1 MQRPVSSS
9 VSRASRASLPSSK
22 LVSLVEEVLRQQ
34 GAGEEEAQQ
43 LAQPKYHRQHSDRG
57 FSLRDSKT
65 YRLPVWRI
73 FATSTML

>member
-9 VSRASRASLPSSK
+9 VSRASRASLPSSM
-22 LVSLVEEVLRQQ
+22 LVSLAEEVLHQQ
-34 GAGEEEAQQ
+34 GAGEEGAQQ
-43 LAQPKYHRQHSDRG
+43 LDQPKYHRQYSDRG
-57 FSLRDSKT
+57 FSLRVSKT